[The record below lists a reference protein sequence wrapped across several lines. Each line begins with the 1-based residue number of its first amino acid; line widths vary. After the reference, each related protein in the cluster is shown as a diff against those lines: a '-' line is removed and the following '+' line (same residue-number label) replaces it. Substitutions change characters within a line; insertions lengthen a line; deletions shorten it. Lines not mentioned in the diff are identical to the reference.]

1 MTQNIRER
9 EREKILTLLLQTHSF
24 QMFLTEIEKKIQ
36 KLNHAY
42 RSSSFWFNLVIKSL
56 LFLHYFALSLS
67 FGFSDRQTIQES
79 DPKTCGFNWLYLLTL
94 ISTMRWIL
102 LTWKYMLW
110 TKVKLSCWQKIIIII
125 LITFSQSFLINSL
138 TRK

>member
-9 EREKILTLLLQTHSF
+9 EREYPDSSSSNALFSNVSNRNWK
-24 QMFLTEIEKKIQ
+24 KKIQ

-79 DPKTCGFNWLYLLTL
+79 DPKACGFNWLYLLTL

-102 LTWKYMLW
+102 LKLKYMVW
-110 TKVKLSCWQKIIIII
+110 TKVKLSCWQKKKIKKFWW
-125 LITFSQSFLINSL
+125 LFL
-138 TRK
+138 KVF